1 MDLTLTEVLDVLLRA
16 EDESGKQRDSAKR
29 EAEEVMRRAQERF
42 ACDREAR
49 LKAAHS
55 DALAQIESTRKSVAF
70 SCPVQAQFASFSVAN
85 KRPQK
90 RIHRTV

>member
-1 MDLTLTEVLDVLLRA
+1 MDLTLMEVLDVLLRA

-55 DALAQIESTRKSVAF
+55 DA
-70 SCPVQAQFASFSVAN
+70 
-85 KRPQK
+85 
-90 RIHRTV
+90 